1 MLKMKKT
8 IKLIP
13 TEITFGTSQ
22 YRYRWLTFNDTLTGG
37 KSTSKIELH
46 HDRITYSGTIRN
58 INNSAW
64 SCLRSNKIN
73 QDLST
78 HSTVEIKLKTD
89 GRPYT
94 FEMEYNEGWQNEK
107 LGFMIYTSAFHWTT
121 LQLPIAEFKHI
132 KLRQLLDKEL
142 DSSVLNHILRYN
154 FHVAEEITGPF
165 QLEIEYIKF
174 F

>member
-1 MLKMKKT
+1 MMKKA

-13 TEITFGTSQ
+13 TEITFGRNQ
-22 YRYRWLTFNDTLTGG
+22 YRFRWLPFNDTATGG
-37 KSTSKIELH
+37 KSTSKLELH
-46 HDRITYSGTIRN
+46 HDRIAFSGIIRN

-64 SCLRSNKIN
+64 SCLRSNKID

-78 HSTVEIKLKTD
+78 HTFIEIKLKTD
-89 GRPYT
+89 GRPYA

-107 LGFMIYTSAFHWTT
+107 LFFMIHTLPFHWTT
-121 LQLPIAEFKHI
+121 IQIPIAEFKHV
-132 KLRQLLDKEL
+132 KFRQVLDKEL
-142 DSSVLNHILRYN
+142 DTSVLKHILRYN